1 MALRQL
7 PVPGYEDDT
16 PFGDLLPH
24 GLLLDPAGGVVLLST
39 PVLRWR
45 PGVALGCAWMVEPR
59 NIEVCDEAV
68 CLDMARQHESLLR
81 GLPVGSALQVILTVL
96 PATTAPAWEALRP
109 PGAPDAWQAPIL
121 QAQLAAICR
130 GFPHQDG
137 AISARLRV
145 VRTLLTLRV
154 PVPQVD
160 PALAATLATLV
171 AFPSR
176 SGAQL
181 AAQLTRHLTTTL
193 TRLEGHRRGIDDT
206 LRAAGHTAQRLDG
219 RALGHALAQGLAPL
233 TDAMP
238 VILPDVPLNEQVLC
252 TDAWRVAGGWTFG
265 AEADPLTAQVL
276 SLHRAPPRTYPGM
289 LSAPRAPQGTAP
301 LALWDAWPG
310 PLTLV
315 VNVAVVDQAR
325 EKARLRAKRTLAFLQ
340 RFNPLGDSSPEN
352 VALKDELDT
361 LLRQFFLTGGHLLW
375 GRVHVVLWGQDAA
388 LTAGVEDVI
397 RAGRRLDLEFLP
409 EPVLGSTLFLQ
420 TLPLGFDPDWPQER
434 FLRRARRIPSAN
446 LAQLLPLYGG
456 FRGTPTASLL
466 YLNRR
471 GETVSFDPFDSPTA
485 PHMLVMGTSGAGKSF
500 AMAHLVHQV
509 VPLGASVVI
518 LDRLPSY
525 QELCAAWNG
534 QYVAMDFNA
543 PVCFNPFY
551 GPLDKAHVAFLTA
564 SLAEMASGG
573 VEPLTRE
580 SLGVL
585 ADAVAYYGQGWERT
599 RGEPHLS
606 PFVEEVLREGVFSP
620 HDRRARRLGQELARK
635 LALFYG
641 RGPYAGFVD
650 GPNTLTLDRALTVV
664 ELSRLREAP
673 DLQGSLLFALMHLL
687 TQFFAAPD
695 RLHQTKY
702 FISDETWALL
712 KHPATAGVMEEIART
727 YRKLHTSAIFLS
739 QQGADFESPAG
750 QVLRANAPAT
760 VFLQQDPREIAGL
773 QRLFELSDAEVA
785 LFAHVRKHDGWSSA
799 YLRLPGQ
806 TGGVIRL
813 VPDAFTRWLVSQHDR
828 ERALRAQAIEA
839 AGGDIRQAVATLAQH
854 YPHGLTGGGGYA

>member
-1 MALRQL
+1 MALLRTA
-7 PVPGYEDDT
+7 PIPGYEDDA
-16 PFGDLLPH
+16 PFAALLPH
-24 GLLLDPAGGVVLLST
+24 GLLLDPEHGVVLLSS
-39 PVLRWR
+39 PVRRWK
-45 PGVALGCAWMVEPR
+45 PGLALGCAWTVEPR
-59 NIEVCDEAV
+59 NIEVVDEAV
-68 CLDMARQHESLLR
+68 CLAMARQHESLLR
-81 GLPVGSALQVILTVL
+81 GLPVGSALQALMTVL
-96 PATTAPAWEALRP
+96 PATSAPAWDALRQGRTDP
-109 PGAPDAWQAPIL
+109 VV
-121 QAQLAAICR
+121 QAQRRAL
-130 GFPHQDG
+130 GYGLPHQDG
-137 AISARLRV
+137 ATLAHLRQ

-160 PALAATLATLV
+160 PALAARLAVLLDL
-171 AFPSR
+171 PSR

-181 AAQLTRHLTTTL
+181 AARLAQHLREL
-193 TRLEGHRRGIDDT
+193 LARLEGARLGIDDT
-206 LRAAGHTAQRLDG
+206 LRAVGHTAQRLDG
-219 RALGHALAQGLAPL
+219 VGLGQVLAQALDPLADD
-233 TDAMP
+233 TP
-238 VILPDVPLNEQVLC
+238 VILPDLPLNEQALG
-252 TDAWRVAGGWTFG
+252 TDALRVPGGWTVG
-265 AEADPLTAQVL
+265 PAGGQMTAQVL
-276 SLHRAPPRTYPGM
+276 SLHRAPPRTYPGL
-289 LSAPRAPQGTAP
+289 LSAPRAPKGTEP

-310 PLTLV
+310 ALTVV
-315 VNVAVVDQAR
+315 VNVAVVDQTS

-340 RFNPLGDSSPEN
+340 RFNPLGDSAVEN
-352 VALKDELDT
+352 VTLKEELDA
-361 LLRQFFLTGGHLLW
+361 LLKQFFLTGGQLLW
-375 GRVHVVLWGQDAA
+375 GRVHVVLWGQAA
-388 LTAGVEDVI
+388 TVPRGVDDVQ

-420 TLPLGFDPDWPQER
+420 TLPLGFDPAWPQER
-434 FLRRARRIPSAN
+434 FLRRARRLPSAN

-471 GETVSFDPFDSPTA
+471 GETVGFDPFDSPTA
-485 PHMLVMGTSGAGKSF
+485 PHMLVTGTTGSGKSF
-500 AMAHLVHQV
+500 TMAHLVQQV
-509 VPLGASVVI
+509 LPLGASVVI

-525 QELCAAWNG
+525 QDLCAAWQG

-580 SLGVL
+580 ALGVL
-585 ADAVAYYGQGWERT
+585 ADAVAYFAQGWNPA

-606 PFVEEVLREGVFSP
+606 PFIEEVLREGVFSP
-620 HDRRARRLGQELARK
+620 TDRRARRLGQELARK

-650 GPNTLTLDRALTVV
+650 GPNTLTLDTALTVV

-695 RLHQTKY
+695 RLAQAKY

-727 YRKLHTSAIFLS
+727 YRKLRTSAIFLS
-739 QQGADFESPAG
+739 QRGADFDSPAG

-760 VFLQQDPREIAGL
+760 LFLEQDPREIAVL
-773 QRLFELSDAEVA
+773 QDLFELTDAEVQ
-785 LFAHVRKHDGWSSA
+785 LFAQVRKHAGWSSA

-813 VPDAFTRWLVSQHDR
+813 VPDACTRWLVSQDAQ
-828 ERALRAQAIEA
+828 ERARREQAVQES
-839 AGGDIRQAVATLAQH
+839 GGDIRQAVATLAQR
-854 YPHGLTGGGGYA
+854 YPHGFHGGLAHA